1 MLVGRKRGN
10 QVNATATGRSGEPL
24 VELRGVRKAY
34 GEAVAVDTVNLTID
48 RGEFVV
54 LLGPSGSGKTTIL
67 AMLGGFVVPSSGKIF
82 IDGQDVTTLPA
93 SRRPTVT
100 VFQDYAL
107 FPHMTVEANVGFG
120 LEMRKVRKPERQRR
134 VDEALRMVGLE
145 GFGKRAIH
153 QLSGG
158 QRQRV
163 ALARAIAVEPTV
175 LLLDEPLGALD
186 LGLRRQMQ
194 EELVGLQKKLGVTF
208 VHVTHDQEE
217 AMHIADRI
225 VVLNRGRIEDLDSPD
240 RVYLTPTTL
249 FTATFMGE
257 SNILSATV
265 SDRSNGLL
273 YLQTPLAEVRMDGKV
288 PDGATTV
295 HLSVRPEH
303 LRLEP
308 APDAVSF
315 GRVTI
320 RETVFQGAHRRC
332 HAVSMQAGEMD
343 LLLRVPAEHPI
354 RTGDQP
360 EVFVRREDIVL
371 LAD

>member
-1 MLVGRKRGN
+1 MAEG
-10 QVNATATGRSGEPL
+10 SGSAKAL
-24 VELRGVRKAY
+24 VELRGIRKTY
-34 GEAVAVDTVNLTID
+34 GDVIAVDTVDLSIE

-67 AMLGGFVVPSSGKIF
+67 SMIGGFVDPSAGVIR
-82 IDGQDVTTLPA
+82 IEGRDVTHLPA

-107 FPHMTVEANVGFG
+107 FPHMNVEANVGFG
-120 LEMRKVRKPERQRR
+120 LEMRKVEKGERRRR
-134 VDEALRMVGLE
+134 VAEALGMVGLRE
-145 GFGKRAIH
+145 YGTRAIH

-186 LGLRRQMQ
+186 LNLRRQMQ
-194 EELVGLQKKLGVTF
+194 EELVGLQKQLGVTF

-217 AMHIADRI
+217 AMNIADRI
-225 VVLNRGRIEDLDSPD
+225 VVLNHGRIEDLGPPD
-240 RVYLTPTTL
+240 RVYLFPATT

-257 SNILSATV
+257 SNIFPATV
-265 SDRSNGLL
+265 SGKRDGRLCL
-273 YLQTPLAEVRMDGKV
+273 HTPLAEVEVEGRAA
-288 PDGATTV
+288 PGATV

-303 LRLEP
+303 IKLE
-308 APDAVSF
+308 APPGGISL
-315 GRVTI
+315 GRVTV
-320 RETVFQGAHRRC
+320 RETTFQGAHRRC
-332 HAVSMQAGEMD
+332 HAVSANGTETE
-343 LLLRVPAEHPI
+343 LLLRVPVELPVHP
-354 RTGDQP
+354 GDRP
-360 EVFVRREDIVL
+360 EVFVRRKDLVL

>member
-1 MLVGRKRGN
+1 M
-10 QVNATATGRSGEPL
+10 TGKDRAGEPL

-34 GEAVAVDTVNLTID
+34 GGTVAVDTVDLAIE

-67 AMLGGFVVPSSGKIF
+67 SMIGGFVDPSAGAVH
-82 IDGQDVTTLPA
+82 IDGRDVTNLPA

-107 FPHMTVEANVGFG
+107 FPHMNVETNVGFG
-120 LEMRKVRKPERQRR
+120 LEMRKVAKGERRRR
-134 VDEALRMVGLE
+134 VAEALSLVGLE
-145 GFGKRAIH
+145 GYGARAIH

-163 ALARAIAVEPTV
+163 ALARAIAVKPTV

-186 LGLRRQMQ
+186 LNLRRQMQ
-194 EELVGLQKKLGVTF
+194 EELVGLQKQLGVTF

-217 AMHIADRI
+217 AMNIADKI
-225 VVLNRGRIEDLDSPD
+225 VVLNEGRIEDLGSPD
-240 RVYLTPTTL
+240 RVYLSPATL

-265 SDRSNGLL
+265 SGERNGLL
-273 YLQTPLAEVRMDGKV
+273 FLHTPLAEVEVEVEGRAAE
-288 PDGATTV
+288 GATV

-303 LRLEP
+303 IKLE
-308 APDAVSF
+308 ALPDAISL

-320 RETVFQGAHRRC
+320 KETVFQGAHRRC
-332 HAVSMQAGEMD
+332 HAVSMASGKTQ
-343 LLLRVPAEHPI
+343 LLLRVPVEQSVRP
-354 RTGDQP
+354 GDQS
-360 EVFVRREDIVL
+360 EVFVRRTDVVL